1 MSFFYNTKSMFL
13 PKVKEERVIGLLGNP
28 NVGKSTVFN
37 NLTGMHQKT
46 GNWTGKTVSSAR
58 GTCYFDNYKYTLVDI
73 PGTYSLFPHSEEEEV
88 ARDFICFEKSD
99 VNIIVVDATSLER
112 NLNFVLQVLEVKR
125 NVVVCVNLLD
135 EAEKKKI
142 KIDLEKLSLNLGVP
156 VVGTSARKN
165 KGLKELLHAVT
176 DVVSGKKVTYRNSI
190 LYPKKIE
197 EAINILEPIVKVI
210 ANNKVDSRW
219 LSLHLLDDN
228 LSLKYPLKKYLSIDI
243 EKTPILIEKIQEAR
257 KILKEEGIEGEEVR
271 DIIVS
276 SILNNAEEIYKACV
290 KLEIEEYNEFDRKL
304 DKIVTSK
311 KFGIPIMI
319 ILLGIIFWITIVGA
333 NYPSSLLSNLFF
345 SFEDDL
351 TSFFSYLS
359 FPKWLNDMLVLGV
372 YKTVSWI
379 VAVMLPPMAIFFPL
393 FTILEDLGYL
403 PRIAFNLD
411 KYFKKAGAHGK
422 QALTTCMGF
431 GCNACG
437 VTGCRIIDSPRE
449 KLLAILTNNFVPCNG
464 RFPTLIA
471 VITMFFVGINGSSFF
486 SALIL
491 LSLILLGIFMTLIVS
506 KLLSKTILKG
516 VPSTF
521 TLELPS
527 YRAPEVSK
535 VIIRSIFDRTLFVL
549 GRALIVAAP
558 AGLIIWVM
566 GNVYIGEVS
575 ILSTWT
581 SFLEPFGRI
590 LGMDGGIILAFILGF
605 PANEIVIPIMLMGYL
620 GTGTLIEYES
630 LSSLK
635 EILLLNGWDWVTA
648 LSTTIFCLFHF
659 PCSTTLITM
668 YKETKSVKWTIL
680 GFLLP
685 TIIGMSMCFLI
696 NLIL

>member
-590 LGMDGGIILAFILGF
+590 LGMDGVIILAFILGF